1 MLENPPAPQPG
12 FNHRV
17 QEQGLSPSL
26 KAFELLVGRAG
37 ARISSDD
44 EFFKNKYTPEE
55 VHRDIALSKELFTKF
70 TDASKVEF
78 RPSMLTEGIIKVGDK
93 FELFGEGTEIKQ
105 ASQFDDYTNN
115 ADFIVKVKNEIRDKK
130 DERMLRP
137 NERFV
142 LDTTTA
148 GGDRLAEKV
157 EKLFG
162 ELRDGIL
169 TEVKYFP
176 GSLSGG
182 LRDVPRFVLEINEEE
197 LVEFFKNA
205 KSSLDRAPGI
215 NEKRFGEVYTEFA
228 RLARKKIL
236 LNARAQVAYLAESA
250 RSISVPDEVSNQIT
264 TLLASPLGGF
274 YQTLEYV
281 ESLNVSTLGL
291 ANEGAPK
298 SLTLTRHDSAEA
310 ASNGLTRHDSAES
323 KKKTA
328 RYFVMMKKIL
338 SVGVAIERSLEEKK
352 TPTH

>member
-1 MLENPPAPQPG
+1 
-12 FNHRV
+12 
-17 QEQGLSPSL
+17 
-26 KAFELLVGRAG
+26 
-37 ARISSDD
+37 
-44 EFFKNKYTPEE
+44 
-55 VHRDIALSKELFTKF
+55 
-70 TDASKVEF
+70 
-78 RPSMLTEGIIKVGDK
+78 MLTEGIIKVGDK